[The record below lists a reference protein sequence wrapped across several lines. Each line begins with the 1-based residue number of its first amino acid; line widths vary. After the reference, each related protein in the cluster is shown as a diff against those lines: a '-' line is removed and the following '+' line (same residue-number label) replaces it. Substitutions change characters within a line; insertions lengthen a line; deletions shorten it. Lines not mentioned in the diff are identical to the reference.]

1 MSDPYA
7 YMASNIPTDLPT
19 RCSNSLS
26 AGVQSTVRLG
36 RGGTTWSGSKSL
48 TGTASLAGNTL
59 ICGDLRLTGD
69 VTINAPSGAVLYIE
83 NGLLDLQGYTFSTA
97 SGSGVTIVFTGTN
110 TGSYQHYPT
119 DNSGGSNGILDI
131 EAPKTG
137 PFPGMAIYQ
146 DPSLTRNV
154 DFTYAGNS
162 PTWDLTGGVYLP
174 NADVTI
180 SGAINKSTNGAVCYC
195 DGDERRPAQRNG
207 AVFTRRHPMAAAA
220 KPPD

>member
-1 MSDPYA
+1 M
-7 YMASNIPTDLPT
+7 
-19 RCSNSLS
+19 
-26 AGVQSTVRLG
+26 
-36 RGGTTWSGSKSL
+36 
-48 TGTASLAGNTL
+48 TGTASLGGNTL

-69 VTINAPSGAVLYIE
+69 VTIDAPSGAVLYIE
-83 NGLLDLQGYTFSTA
+83 NGLLDLQGYTFRTA

-119 DNSGGSNGILDI
+119 DNGGAWYPRYRGTKDRTVS
-131 EAPKTG
+131 
-137 PFPGMAIYQ
+137 GMAIYQ

-180 SGAINKSTNGAVCYC
+180 SGAINKSTNGAVCMVMVTK
-195 DGDERRPAQRNG
+195 DVTDQRNG
-207 AVFTRRHPMAAAA
+207 QYLRANTGWQRLPSRRTDDAHCHNPGQNQTGLLGFMRRE
-220 KPPD
+220 